1 MMKMSKD
8 CRDVALEECD
18 QRGCKCNDCG
28 GFNLSGEDCLL
39 CPKYGCPEH
48 SAEVEIEVEG

>member
-1 MMKMSKD
+1 MSKD
-8 CRDVALEECD
+8 CSDVALEECD

-48 SAEVEIEVEG
+48 PVEVLDIEVDK